1 MSILKHKLFELN
13 KGLTEDQQDIA
24 IIVNEHMVAT
34 NHYSDLEVNDSLQKK
49 LNDYKFYENIGTF
62 LSDVENTIN
71 SDKIVYQLRDLYKKL
86 ERQDNGNMYQYT
98 LNTIMEIANE
108 GNEQTR
114 MGRIINELSIHDWIP
129 EIKNFLYNLSN
140 KPANKTIVT
149 SGGGTCENVYGLAI
163 TVDEGILSYVKDRW
177 FLLTENEISVALL
190 ENYIKDEVKLKQ
202 MRMLQEAVTRGTIS
216 ESRIDFQLDESL
228 TLGISLDKP
237 GTLFINNEEADK
249 EMTLENLFSS
259 AIIPY
264 LNKSYYNVVN
274 ECANN
279 IDLFVELDVIT
290 KISNIAKAHLE
301 YYCFNYGNSVYAL
314 RVDKKYNTSLYKY
327 ESAAALVNEVKKEV
341 GYDLTHFYENKIS
354 SEMKNLKS
362 LEEREMKIKEA
373 INNVSLAIDE
383 IKNSNLT
390 DLELKTLENQL
401 LVKKHKLHEQRK
413 LVLLAKNRIITN

>member
-202 MRMLQEAVTRGTIS
+202 MRMLQEAVTRGAIS